1 MSIPP
6 PTPNIPESRPA
17 AMPTA
22 ITRPTYNV
30 SLDGE
35 LPAPGTSL
43 VGTTPTYADPLYR
56 MSPVDFTNC

>member
-22 ITRPTYNV
+22 ITRPTCNV
-30 SLDGE
+30 SLVGE
-35 LPAPGTSL
+35 SPLAGTSL
-43 VGTTPTYADPLYR
+43 VGTTPTYADRLCR
-56 MSPVDFTNC
+56 LRLVDFTNC